1 MVVILLGCGVGA
13 AAVWLDTRV
22 RSAALLLAA
31 VAQLVLLIDIMRS
44 PRGPASFGLER
55 ADDRGFTIPARPWLA
70 AWTPMWLFLAFAM
83 APWWPTYGGRYREE
97 ALGLELWAAYL
108 LVALI
113 GVPICVRMA
122 VIGRALVRLTPEGI
136 ERRDWLG
143 TVSLPWASLYP
154 SPPQFVDSFGQR
166 SLRLPVGKNAA
177 IHRRGLVR
185 RPRELPLNMLDVN
198 PGFLS
203 DALEHYVHHPQYRS
217 AIGTVDE
224 HRRLYATLAQRHA
237 GSPARPS
244 SSLH

>member
-1 MVVILLGCGVGA
+1 MAVILLGSGVAA
-13 AAVWLDTRV
+13 AAVWLDPRV

-31 VAQLVLLIDIMRS
+31 LAQLVLAIGVIRS
-44 PRGPASFGLER
+44 PRGPASFSIDR
-55 ADDRGFTIPARPWLA
+55 AGDRGFTVPARPWLA
-70 AWTPMWLFLAFAM
+70 AWAPIWLFLVIAM

-97 ALGLELWAAYL
+97 AFDPVVWAPYL
-108 LVALI
+108 LVVLI
-113 GVPICVRMA
+113 LVPVWVRMV

-136 ERRDWLG
+136 ERRDLLG
-143 TVSLPWASLYP
+143 MVSLPWASLHSGP
-154 SPPQFVDSFGQR
+154 SQFGDSFGQR
-166 SLRLPVGKNAA
+166 LLQLPVGKDAA

-185 RPRELPLNMLDVN
+185 RPRDLPLQILDVN

-217 AIGTVDE
+217 AIGTVEE

-237 GSPARPS
+237 GSPAHPS